1 MLLCMRTTLDLSDE
15 LLRAAK
21 RRAADEG
28 VSLKEIV
35 ERSLRGFLSGKTG
48 APKRYALKLK
58 TVRGRLMPGV
68 DLNDRNALF
77 DLMDGRR

>member
-28 VSLKEIV
+28 VSLKEII
-35 ERSLRGFLSGKTG
+35 ERSLRGFLSGKAA
-48 APKRYALKLK
+48 APRKYALKLK

-68 DLNDRNALF
+68 DLDDRNALF
-77 DLMDGRR
+77 DLMDGRG